1 MYQGMHHPLDVTGGV
16 LVGLA
21 AIVIVVSPAALPPPP
36 RRVVACT
43 EPMGKGLDPSLIGR
57 SQGESVASSPWFER
71 GARAGLVARGRR
83 LHIIGVLAVK
93 LAIGEGG
100 ETTSQQQ
107 ALQEIAQQSFGKTL
121 LVLTAIGL
129 AATRSGGW
137 CGRGSA
143 TARSRA
149 TATFDR
155 IGGLVSGIGYL
166 LLCIAA
172 VEIIIGSGGGGGSE
186 EASKTTGGVLGWT
199 GGVYIVG
206 IAGVATIFEGLDQ
219 GYKAVTQSF
228 LEKSKTG
235 EMSPAMKTTFTRIG
249 VFGHLARM
257 VVFVLIGYFLLKAAI
272 DFNPDAAISL
282 DGALSKLAQAD
293 YGPYMLGVVAFGLI
307 GFGLYSLIDA
317 RLRKV

>member
-1 MYQGMHHPLDVTGGV
+1 MAGAP
-16 LVGLA
+16 
-21 AIVIVVSPAALPPPP
+21 
-36 RRVVACT
+36 
-43 EPMGKGLDPSLIGR
+43 EPIR
-57 SQGESVASSPWFER
+57 EAQAQGETVSRSRGFEW
-71 GARAGLVARGRR
+71 GARAGLVARGVVYG
-83 LHIIGVLAVK
+83 IIGVLAVK

-100 ETTSQQQ
+100 STTSQQQ

-121 LVLTAIGL
+121 LVITAIGL
-129 AATRSGGW
+129 AGYATWRLVRAAIGHGPEDSD
-137 CGRGSA
+137 SA
-143 TARSRA
+143 L
-149 TATFDR
+149 DR

-206 IAGVATIFEGLDQ
+206 IAGAATIFEGLDQ
-219 GYKAVTQSF
+219 GYKAITQSF

-293 YGPYMLGVVAFGLI
+293 YGPYLLGVVAFGLI
-307 GFGLYSLIDA
+307 GFGLYSLLDA
-317 RLRKV
+317 RYRKV